1 MTTKISVPITAFDE
15 EFLHRLKA
23 RFNAHT
29 RIDIQVVEMDEEP
42 FLKETEFWDIISLLD
57 WEAVTRED
65 VLAPA
70 IEALA
75 QRPISHIYQ
84 WDDFMAEK
92 LFQLD
97 TAAHAHIAYPGSED
111 ISEDGFL
118 YIRAA
123 VVAKGRKHF
132 EEVLKSP
139 ERLNPDEDFEP
150 LLSLAALAYEQKTGR
165 AFDYISPVNYETYSN
180 PAGWA

>member
-23 RFNAHT
+23 RFNPHT
-29 RIDIQVVEMDEEP
+29 RIDIQVVELDEAP
-42 FLKETEFWDIISLLD
+42 FLKESEFWDIIALLD
-57 WEAVTRED
+57 WSSDTREG
-65 VLAPA
+65 VLLTA

-75 QRPISHIYQ
+75 RRPVSHIYQ
-84 WDDFMAEK
+84 WEDFMTEK

-97 TAAHAHIAYPGSED
+97 TAAHANIAYPESEH

-123 VVAKGRKHF
+123 AVAKGREHF
-132 EEVLKSP
+132 EEVLKAP
-139 ERLNPDEDFEP
+139 ELLHPDEDFEP
-150 LLSLAALAYEQKTGR
+150 LLSLSALAYEQKTGK
-165 AFDYISPVNYETYSN
+165 AFDYISPISYETFSN
-180 PAGWA
+180 TAGWA

>member
-23 RFNAHT
+23 RFNPHT
-29 RIDIQVVEMDEEP
+29 RIDIQVVELDEAP
-42 FLKETEFWDIISLLD
+42 FLKESEFWDIIALLD
-57 WEAVTRED
+57 WSSDTREG
-65 VLAPA
+65 VLLTA

-75 QRPISHIYQ
+75 RRPVSHIYQ
-84 WDDFMAEK
+84 WEDFMTEK

-97 TAAHAHIAYPGSED
+97 TAAHACIAYPEPEH

-123 VVAKGRKHF
+123 AVAKGREHF
-132 EEVLKSP
+132 EEVLKAP
-139 ERLNPDEDFEP
+139 ELLHPDEDFEP
-150 LLSLAALAYEQKTGR
+150 LLSLAALAYVQKTGK
-165 AFDYISPVNYETYSN
+165 AFDYISPISYETFSN
-180 PAGWA
+180 TAGWA

>member
-23 RFNAHT
+23 KFSAHT

-42 FLKETEFWDIISLLD
+42 LLEEADFWNIISLLD
-57 WEAVTRED
+57 WDAETRED

-75 QRPISHIYQ
+75 KRPISHIYQ
-84 WDDFMAEK
+84 FEDFIAEK
-92 LFQLD
+92 LSQLD
-97 TAAHAHIAYPGSED
+97 TAPHAHMAYPESEA

-118 YIRAA
+118 YVRAA

-132 EEVLKSP
+132 NDVLKSP
-139 ERLNPDEDFEP
+139 ERLDPDEDFEP
-150 LLSLAALAYEQKTGR
+150 LLSIAALAYEQKTGKGYE
-165 AFDYISPVNYETYSN
+165 YISPVSYETFSN
-180 PAGWA
+180 SAGWV